1 MLDQLAAPSGYPK
14 RYYEYV
20 VSLGRGRS
28 VHALASAQ
36 ASLTSQPPHPS
47 PVLQCSARTHR
58 VTRRVGLAGTRRAA
72 APPHVTARHGG
83 GHAAAAARAGAGAD
97 LPAGRQLRS
106 PGRAVRRRDPARGDP
121 SICGRPVG
129 PVIAGHMGFA
139 VQIVYN
145 WWDEWIATGGYG
157 VRSRDT
163 EVYLMTNA
171 HWCATLCE
179 PLLSR
184 RRRPR

>member
-1 MLDQLAAPSGYPK
+1 
-14 RYYEYV
+14 
-20 VSLGRGRS
+20 
-28 VHALASAQ
+28 
-36 ASLTSQPPHPS
+36 
-47 PVLQCSARTHR
+47 
-58 VTRRVGLAGTRRAA
+58 
-72 APPHVTARHGG
+72 
-83 GHAAAAARAGAGAD
+83 
-97 LPAGRQLRS
+97 
-106 PGRAVRRRDPARGDP
+106 
-121 SICGRPVG
+121 
-129 PVIAGHMGFA
+129 MGFA

-163 EVYLMTNA
+163 EVYLMTDA

>member
-1 MLDQLAAPSGYPK
+1 MVAGTQLLL
-14 RYYEYV
+14 RV
-20 VSLGRGRS
+20 L
-28 VHALASAQ
+28 ALALICQLDGSSAAQ
-36 ASLTSQPPHPS
+36 GERYGDA
-47 PVLQCSARTHR
+47 
-58 VTRRVGLAGTRRAA
+58 TRREAIRRYAGGQSA
-72 APPHVTARHGG
+72 
-83 GHAAAAARAGAGAD
+83 
-97 LPAGRQLRS
+97 
-106 PGRAVRRRDPARGDP
+106 
-121 SICGRPVG
+121 

-139 VQIVYN
+139 VQNVYN